1 MTVFLRRLKKNEA
14 LQLGAARGDH
24 KNMNSF
30 PKSTVAGLVGRQLML
45 GLTVSTLLFQALV
58 ADEHENVSDA
68 EACRKI
74 ADKSERLLCY
84 DTVADG
90 GVFNEQQA
98 QQARV
103 DSFGG
108 KEKQPESSIDQLAV
122 TIVKVQ
128 KAGNRIHYF
137 QTADGTVWKQTSASS
152 WKLDVPFQATIKA
165 GVLSSFFL
173 VAEGG
178 KSTRVKR
185 VK

>member
-1 MTVFLRRLKKNEA
+1 MK
-14 LQLGAARGDH
+14 
-24 KNMNSF
+24 SF
-30 PKSTVAGLVGRQLML
+30 PKSTAAVPIAPKLIL
-45 GLTVSTLLFQALV
+45 GLAVSTLLFQAVV
-58 ADEHENVSDA
+58 ADEPENVSDA

-74 ADKSERLLCY
+74 ADESERLLCY

-103 DSFGG
+103 ESFGG
-108 KEKQPESSIDQLAV
+108 SQKQPESSVEQLAV

-128 KAGNRIHYF
+128 KADNRIHYF
-137 QTADGTVWKQTSASS
+137 HTADGTVWKQTSASN

-185 VK
+185 VR